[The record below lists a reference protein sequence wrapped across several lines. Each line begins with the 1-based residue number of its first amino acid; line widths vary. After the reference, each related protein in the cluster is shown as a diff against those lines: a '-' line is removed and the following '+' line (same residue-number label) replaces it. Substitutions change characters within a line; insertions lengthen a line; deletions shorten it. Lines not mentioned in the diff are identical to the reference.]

1 MWKEQKTAKGVPCKL
16 CKQQQKLCHM
26 HSMNSPPQR
35 EPQLM
40 TLNRIHNGYIRTLI
54 SSIQPAL
61 TNHILVKIVTM
72 TLILFM
78 IPIAIYFLAT
88 ALVSYDKLPAIPN
101 KQNIEKWSSS
111 INYRFRWVQPIL
123 STGSTIHM
131 IQTYL
136 PLDVN
141 VYFEQA
147 LENISVAIEN
157 IEKTFQEQL
166 LSSSRVDCEFMAQRV
181 RSDDEVASLQN
192 SNVNETHLH
201 ELINRKTRIVQSAC
215 RRLETQVMNMSVD
228 RFKWTDSEIE
238 QLKPDI
244 VMNLFDEEDFYSWK
258 KDQIKKELESINQR
272 GSPKLDTVNSST
284 LQKWSIDLADEVLF
298 YTKHLGR
305 SIAKRHYENRIVWIK
320 SVYLELF
327 VRWSNLVDLQQSYMH
342 AWEKIHTVDL
352 PRDSNT
358 IWLMLNITTL
368 FLQETIIYSWKIAAI
383 IIAIIATSKICGIP
397 HYILLCGSLVLH
409 LVKL

>member
-1 MWKEQKTAKGVPCKL
+1 
-16 CKQQQKLCHM
+16 
-26 HSMNSPPQR
+26 MNSPPQR
-35 EPQLM
+35 EPPVM
-40 TLNRIHNGYIRTLI
+40 ILNRIHNGYIGTLI

-88 ALVSYDKLPAIPN
+88 ALVSYDKLPAEPN

-141 VYFEQA
+141 VYFKQA
-147 LENISVAIEN
+147 LKNISVAIKN
-157 IEKTFQEQL
+157 IETTFQEKL

-192 SNVNETHLH
+192 SNMSETYLL
-201 ELINRKTRIVQSAC
+201 ELINQKTRIVQSAC

-272 GSPKLDTVNSST
+272 GSPNLDTVNSST

-327 VRWSNLVDLQQSYMH
+327 VRWSNLVDLQKSYMH
-342 AWEKIHTVDL
+342 AWKKIYTVDS
-352 PRDSNT
+352 PRNSNT
-358 IWLMLNITTL
+358 IWLMLKITTL
-368 FLQETIIYSWKIAAI
+368 FLHETIIYSWKIAAI

-409 LVKL
+409 WVKL